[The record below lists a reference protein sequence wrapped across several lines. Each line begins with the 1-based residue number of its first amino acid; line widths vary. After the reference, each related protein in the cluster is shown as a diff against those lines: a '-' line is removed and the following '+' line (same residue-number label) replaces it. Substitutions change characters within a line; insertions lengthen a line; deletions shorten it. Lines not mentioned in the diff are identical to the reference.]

1 MTGLAIRN
9 LIVAE
14 IKILGKRLKLLRAWY
29 PDVARSVRWDATSFG
44 AAFVLII
51 AIVLGGAS
59 RQHELRLAIV
69 QLAALPVLAFALTKF
84 VTVQPSVVSRLAK
97 VVIVS
102 VLGLPLLQLIP
113 LPPGIW
119 LTLPG
124 RGELGLALQLA
135 NVEAGW
141 TPLSLTPEKTWRSAL
156 ALIPPLAMFLAIILC
171 DNNQRSRLI
180 ATLMFCV
187 AISMVVGAAQLVSGS
202 ETFYPWRTTAAG
214 NIVGFFANRNHFATA
229 ALMVLP
235 FVVVMGSTSPRET
248 PQKNRARLGLSIMFV
263 ALIIAAVA
271 ATQSRAGVIILPFA
285 LAGSL
290 AAAWVASGRRWPS
303 TPLVIAVG
311 AVAMALLTVTVFAID
326 PVMDRF
332 ETGATLDKR
341 MTNWPIIL
349 EAANA
354 YLPAGSGIGSFDAVF
369 RSVEP
374 LEQLGPTFFNQAH
387 NDYLETWLEAGWFGA
402 AVLALF
408 LVWFSRRSWAAWVSG
423 PTSASNFPR
432 AASIAV
438 AVVMGH
444 SLFDYPL
451 RTEAIAVMFALCCG
465 LLEAAH
471 RLNRQV
477 IRRRGSEV
485 RFVPE

>member
-1 MTGLAIRN
+1 M
-9 LIVAE
+9 
-14 IKILGKRLKLLRAWY
+14 
-29 PDVARSVRWDATSFG
+29 
-44 AAFVLII
+44 
-51 AIVLGGAS
+51 
-59 RQHELRLAIV
+59 
-69 QLAALPVLAFALTKF
+69 QLAALPLLAFALTKIA
-84 VTVQPSVVSRLAK
+84 TVQPSIVSRLAK

-102 VLGLPLLQLIP
+102 LLALPLLQLIP
-113 LPPGIW
+113 LPPEIW
-119 LTLPG
+119 MTLPG

-135 NVEAGW
+135 DVEAGW

-156 ALIPPLAMFLAIILC
+156 ALIPPLAMFLAITLC
-171 DNNQRSRLI
+171 DNNQRSI
-180 ATLMFCV
+180 VISTLLFCV

-229 ALMVLP
+229 VLMVLP
-235 FVVVMGSTSPRET
+235 FVVAMGSNSVRET
-248 PQKNRARLGLSIMFV
+248 TPKNRARLGLSIMLV
-263 ALIIAAVA
+263 ALIVAAVA
-271 ATQSRAGVIILPFA
+271 ASQSRAGVIILPFA
-285 LAGSL
+285 LSGSL
-290 AAAWVASGRRWPS
+290 AAAWISSGRRRPS
-303 TPLVIAVG
+303 APLLIAVG
-311 AVAMALLTVTVFAID
+311 GAALALFTVTIFAID

-332 ETGATLDKR
+332 ENGATLDRR
-341 MTNWPIIL
+341 MANWPIIW

-354 YLPAGSGIGSFDAVF
+354 YLPTGSGIGSFDAVF

-408 LVWFSRRSWAAWVSG
+408 LVWFSRRSWAVWVSSHS
-423 PTSASNFPR
+423 SASNFPR

-471 RLNRQV
+471 RLNRQG
-477 IRRRGSEV
+477 IRWRGSEV
-485 RFVPE
+485 RSGPE